1 MRLIKEQLVNERETR
16 RKMEAGQWFA
26 TRWWRL
32 VSEDGELLA
41 ESSSEDEIRQFAA
54 QTEGSVV
61 QHLYEKHKRMWRD
74 AT

>member
-41 ESSSEDEIRQFAA
+41 ESSSEDEPLSER
-54 QTEGSVV
+54 
-61 QHLYEKHKRMWRD
+61 
-74 AT
+74 